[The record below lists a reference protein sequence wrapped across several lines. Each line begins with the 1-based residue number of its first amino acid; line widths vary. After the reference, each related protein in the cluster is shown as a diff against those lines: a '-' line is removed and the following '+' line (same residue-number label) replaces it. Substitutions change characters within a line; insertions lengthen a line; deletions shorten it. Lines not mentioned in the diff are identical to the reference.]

1 MGVTIVAAV
10 ARNGVIGV
18 GGDLP
23 WRISEDLRRFK
34 QLTMGGVLVM
44 GRKTYESIGRPLPGR
59 TTVVITRQRDWSA
72 DGVRVVDSVASALGV
87 AATLP
92 GEVFVV
98 GGGEIYRQT
107 IDLADALE
115 LTEVD
120 AAPEGDVTFPPVT
133 SPPWQEVAREN
144 GDGFAFV
151 RYERTL

>member
-1 MGVTIVAAV
+1 MAVTIVAAV
-10 ARNGVIGV
+10 ARNGVIGS

-23 WRISEDLRRFK
+23 WHISEDLQRFK
-34 QLTMGGVLVM
+34 KLTMGGVLVM

-59 TTVVITRQRDWSA
+59 TTVVITRQPDWSA
-72 DGVRVVDSVASALGV
+72 EGVKVADSVAAALGL
-87 AATLP
+87 AATFS

-107 IDLADALE
+107 IGLADALE

-120 AAPEGDVTFPPVT
+120 AVPAGDVTFPEID
-133 SPPWQEVAREN
+133 SPPWQEVARQH